1 MMAYTRSA
9 SEKNL
14 KGPNTAFEILEI
26 KRLEIIHSC
35 YGRRPSNMLSC
46 LVYVYFEDL
55 LFF

>member
-14 KGPNTAFEILEI
+14 KGLNTAFEILEI